1 MKTIAANLTAAQRVP
16 RGKGIANA
24 VLADGPVLHA
34 TQVVATTPAGSN
46 TMACNCGAFYV
57 RIRMTASGLDKLDVQ
72 KITDP
77 TVGSQWTTWTNLVAN
92 NVAHVRGI
100 AIFWTGTYVVVCWQ
114 DLASGDVKYKRSTDG
129 VTWSGTATAY
139 AATGNT
145 KALSGCSA
153 SSTTSGIA
161 LTYASQLYWGQYNDA
176 ANTWTAVS
184 SAGTTITTTVPDV
197 AVFADTA
204 NSRYIFA
211 IAAAGFKTWTTFAIA
226 LFTRSFAGA
235 WDGGRV
241 AFAQSSTGF
250 TGLSFAQNQV
260 RSRWWL
266 SFYKITLWN
275 VATYT
280 TQLISSSNDGLY
292 WSDPVPTTLAGN
304 ERTLDILSA
313 ASGWSNAYFSTERA
327 AYRLD
332 THTYWAAT
340 VVKYEWAAAIA
351 GSQASGGGD
360 EARPQL
366 RLVLDNRA
374 GTLTAPRLFS
384 ELTLNRGYLDNGVS
398 YTQSAGLWYVAG
410 FRYLET
416 DELLELQCFDA
427 RGLLAIWFAA
437 EAASFRLDSV
447 ATLVERICA
456 LAGVH
461 TVSFDGF
468 AAWGDVI
475 SAFTHP
481 VGENALYSLRSL
493 AERVPFEYIVKE
505 DGSLYFY
512 VPTAGPASV
521 YTYGSGPSE
530 HKFWPGEFGAAP
542 AINYLQVVGSP
553 PRNRVTVAKDAASL
567 DDTGRR
573 RSLVVND
580 RRITTDANGTELSDA
595 LLVVV
600 EESKRAG
607 SFTSPPA
614 FGLEPG
620 DVIDFNN
627 GLYADTAGPWR
638 VERVEESFND
648 GGKRPFVQRISLRGT
663 A

>member
-1 MKTIAANLTAAQRVP
+1 V
-16 RGKGIANA
+16 
-24 VLADGPVLHA
+24 
-34 TQVVATTPAGSN
+34 
-46 TMACNCGAFYV
+46 
-57 RIRMTASGLDKLDVQ
+57 
-72 KITDP
+72 
-77 TVGSQWTTWTNLVAN
+77 
-92 NVAHVRGI
+92 
-100 AIFWTGTYVVVCWQ
+100 
-114 DLASGDVKYKRSTDG
+114 
-129 VTWSGTATAY
+129 
-139 AATGNT
+139 
-145 KALSGCSA
+145 
-153 SSTTSGIA
+153 
-161 LTYASQLYWGQYNDA
+161 
-176 ANTWTAVS
+176 
-184 SAGTTITTTVPDV
+184 
-197 AVFADTA
+197 
-204 NSRYIFA
+204 
-211 IAAAGFKTWTTFAIA
+211 
-226 LFTRSFAGA
+226 
-235 WDGGRV
+235 
-241 AFAQSSTGF
+241 
-250 TGLSFAQNQV
+250 
-260 RSRWWL
+260 
-266 SFYKITLWN
+266 
-275 VATYT
+275 
-280 TQLISSSNDGLY
+280 
-292 WSDPVPTTLAGN
+292 
-304 ERTLDILSA
+304 
-313 ASGWSNAYFSTERA
+313 
-327 AYRLD
+327 
-332 THTYWAAT
+332 
-340 VVKYEWAAAIA
+340 
-351 GSQASGGGD
+351 
-360 EARPQL
+360 
-366 RLVLDNRA
+366 VLDNRA

-384 ELTLNRGYLDNGVS
+384 ELTLSRGLLDNGIS
-398 YTQSAGLWYVAG
+398 YTQSAGRWYVAG
-410 FRYLET
+410 FRYVQN
-416 DELLELQCFDA
+416 DALLELECFDA
-427 RGLLAIWFAA
+427 RGLLATWFAA

-461 TVSFDGF
+461 SVSFDGF

-521 YTYGSGPSE
+521 YTYGSGTNE
-530 HKFWPGEFGAAP
+530 HAFWPGEFGAAP

-638 VERVEESFND
+638 VERIEESFND
-648 GGKRPFVQRISLRGT
+648 GARRPFVQRVSLRGT